1 MYSLNLACGSQTI
14 ALSNGLLANGVWQ
27 HVAATFDH
35 GTLKLLLNGV
45 LDRTVTGAVVGATA
59 VTLLIEVTRRA
70 EGGFALGPIDLPEVF
85 GLTQL
90 ALGVA
95 LLLSLYV
102 RPEGFFGRSEIDEV
116 TFRSRSSRSDS

>member
-1 MYSLNLACGSQTI
+1 MARVGAFSPAQFYIVLATTY
-14 ALSNGLLANGVWQ
+14 LAMLIVGGQ
-27 HVAATFDH
+27 
-35 GTLKLLLNGV
+35 
-45 LDRTVTGAVVGATA
+45 RTVTGAVVGATA

-70 EGGFALGPIDLPEVF
+70 EGGFALGPVDFPEVF

-102 RPEGFFGRSEIDEV
+102 RPEGFFGRSEADEILLRHQSSHSANHEV
-116 TFRSRSSRSDS
+116 RSP